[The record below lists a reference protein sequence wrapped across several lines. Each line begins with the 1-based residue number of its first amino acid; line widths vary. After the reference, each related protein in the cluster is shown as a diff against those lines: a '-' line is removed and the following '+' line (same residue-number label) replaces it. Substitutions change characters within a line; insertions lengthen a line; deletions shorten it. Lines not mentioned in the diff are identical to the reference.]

1 MCDLITERFFRASG
15 LMTKNFEDILVVQ
28 TIVKIKLFELKELIG
43 EFKFRKYIKI
53 VFLGIIIYLNVF
65 IIFYIHRN
73 QVYYC
78 LILFATLVYTFLD
91 CIKIR
96 LTNNIILKKKKYYE
110 LFQVQK
116 FDHNPSL

>member
-73 QVYYC
+73 QV
-78 LILFATLVYTFLD
+78 
-91 CIKIR
+91 
-96 LTNNIILKKKKYYE
+96 
-110 LFQVQK
+110 
-116 FDHNPSL
+116 